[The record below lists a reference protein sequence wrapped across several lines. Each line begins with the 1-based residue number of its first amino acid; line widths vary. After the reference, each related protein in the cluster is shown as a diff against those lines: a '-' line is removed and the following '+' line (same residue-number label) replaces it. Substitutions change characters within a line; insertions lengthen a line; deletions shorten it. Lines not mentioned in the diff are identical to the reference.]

1 MLSDYT
7 KIPETVMDK
16 TELVQQVAHLFNISG
31 YIVDTSVE
39 VNFREIDVIAVE
51 RHGLIRKTV
60 LVECADYSTTVGIS
74 KLQDDV
80 GKLEAAQ
87 KHLGHQAIIM
97 HVSIH
102 GYTQNASGYALENK
116 IPVFKLSDLKN
127 HLIDFSEYVEMIKND
142 PQRIIISKEYQ
153 ETSIH
158 IEGNPAEKNRALT
171 FIKNWL
177 ESKGKWLTVLGDY
190 GVGKSWLL
198 KKLLYDLIDEY
209 KKDPAKNP
217 LPFFIPLQK
226 FSKAFDFQTLIIKT
240 LDSYK
245 IAGITYDSFK
255 YLASSGSIVFLLD
268 SFDEM
273 AQTLSRNVLRENLR
287 ELLNCVSSNSKAVMT
302 SRPTYFESRSERIL
316 LIEREGE
323 FSWHPIDKESFRHQT
338 AIARDIE
345 SKFRES
351 QFCRLNDLTP
361 EQRKKL
367 FKAVLKNNKP
377 AFAILNN
384 LFEEFQE
391 LESISQR
398 AVIARYLTTVAETL
412 ALSND
417 ADKQMDGLNLLPEKG
432 GKLNQARIFEIV
444 IYNLLYRDVNI
455 GELKAEHRLLFLR
468 TFALYLQDS
477 NNNFFASPDAIK
489 HIVEQLFKPQLSL
502 SDSYQQVLENYYRT
516 CRRHSGLTTE
526 KQFMDTSGYI
536 DMPVNDEDFD
546 SNVGFSHNSLREFLV
561 ADALQDYIINDK
573 EYPYIYNIS
582 LTETICDFIYGI
594 SEYRPDLLI
603 SLTNKYKN
611 TNSSRIKELIFKII
625 VNFIGKMPKHIALL
639 GTPPLIDSMDLS
651 YLDFSSLP
659 LANSNI
665 INCIAYE
672 TDFRKSDLRESN
684 FRKTIIE
691 GSLLDNANILKA
703 DFSESEL
710 VSIFAYDEYTTK
722 TSSYLDNKGAR
733 QWLFTRGSFVK
744 KVDDLNILLGKPWYQ
759 AAQEVAKTIEQKIA
773 GTLHDSSLYNGTK
786 IGQRDLAKSFVE
798 FLIKKGVLKIVCK
811 SKLGHGNVVKLN
823 PKFRTAISEF
833 SKNGT
838 IHEILN
844 PFFER
849 FTLEQK
855 DSTH

>member
-1 MLSDYT
+1 VPVVDGNINGLEM
-7 KIPETVMDK
+7 IVDK
-16 TELVQQVAHLFNISG
+16 TELVQQVAYLFKISG

-39 VNFREIDVIAVE
+39 VNFREIDVIATE

-60 LVECADYSTTVGIS
+60 LVECADYSGTVGIA
-74 KLQDDV
+74 KLQEDV

-97 HVSIH
+97 HVSVC

-116 IPVFKLSDLKN
+116 IPIFKLGDLKN
-127 HLIDFSEYVEMIKND
+127 HLIDFSEYVEMINHD
-142 PQRIIISKEYQ
+142 PQRTVILKEYQ

-158 IEGNPAEKNRALT
+158 VEGKPEAKSKALA
-171 FIKNWL
+171 FVKNWL
-177 ESKGKWLTVLGDY
+177 GTEGKWLTILGDY

-198 KKLLYDLIDEY
+198 KRLLYDLIDEY
-209 KKDPAKNP
+209 KIDPANKP

-240 LDSYK
+240 LDSYR
-245 IAGITYDSFK
+245 ITGITYDSFK

-287 ELLNCVSSNSKAVMT
+287 ELLNCVSSNSKAIMT

-323 FSWHPIDKESFRHQT
+323 FSWHPIDKETFKHQT

-345 SKFRES
+345 NKFSET

-367 FKAVLKNNKP
+367 FRAVLAENSH
-377 AFAILNN
+377 AYSILTR
-384 LFEEFQE
+384 LFEDFQE

-412 ALSND
+412 ALSGD
-417 ADKQMDGLNLLPEKG
+417 SVRQMEGLSLLPEKG
-432 GKLNQARIFEIV
+432 GQLNQARIFEIV

-468 TFALYLQDS
+468 TFALYLQDP
-477 NNNFFASPDAIK
+477 NNSFFASPDAIK
-489 HIVEQLFKPQLSL
+489 GIVEQIFKPQLSL

-536 DMPVNDEDFD
+536 DMPVHDEDYD

-561 ADALQDYIINDK
+561 ADALQDFIINDK
-573 EYPYIYNIS
+573 EYAHILNIS
-582 LTETICDFIYGI
+582 LTETVCDFVYGI
-594 SEYRPDLLI
+594 SEYKPELLD
-603 SLTNKYKN
+603 SLKCKYLNSN
-611 TNSSRIKELIFKII
+611 TSRVKELIFKII
-625 VNFIGKMPKHIALL
+625 VNFMSKNPACVSLL
-639 GTPPLIDSMDLS
+639 GEPPCIESMDLS

-659 LANSNI
+659 LAHSSI
-665 INCIAYE
+665 LNCVAYE
-672 TDFRKSDLRESN
+672 TDFRKSDLRESDFN
-684 FRKTIIE
+684 KTIIE
-691 GSLLDNANILKA
+691 GALLDNATIAKA
-703 DFSESEL
+703 DFSKSEL
-710 VSIFAYDEYTTK
+710 VSIFVYDEFSTK
-722 TSSYLDNKGAR
+722 TSSYLDNKMAR
-733 QWLFTRGSFVK
+733 QWLFTRGALVGR
-744 KVDDLNILLGKPWYQ
+744 VDDLNSLLGKPWYQ
-759 AAQEVAKTIEQKIA
+759 AAQEVVKTIEHKIA

-786 IGQRDLAKSFVE
+786 IDQREFARDFVE
-798 FLIKKGVLKIVCK
+798 FLKKKGVLKVVCK
-811 SKLGHGNVVKLN
+811 SKLGHGDVVKLN
-823 PKFRTAISEF
+823 PKFRTIISDF
-833 SKNGT
+833 STHG
-838 IHEILN
+838 IVHDVFR
-844 PFFER
+844 PFFEKY
-849 FTLEQK
+849 TQK
-855 DSTH
+855 SGA